1 MVKIKAGKYYRTRE
15 GEKVGP
21 MIRHGSGWTT
31 PEHGNAW
38 YQDGTQPLD
47 PNGSGPDAI
56 ISEWSD
62 FDPNWPHGH
71 VTRSGLKARIICTDR
86 VGDEPI
92 VVLVGNDDTVLPA
105 RCDGTNPHGISD
117 CDLIN
122 APAPKREFW
131 VNVYPGRAVVYET
144 QEEAYMRA
152 SAGRI
157 ACAHV
162 TEGDGL

>member
-1 MVKIKAGKYYRTRE
+1 MVKIEAGKYYRTCD

-38 YQDGTQPLD
+38 YRDGTQPLD

-56 ISEWSD
+56 ISEWSSD

-71 VTRSGLKARIICTDR
+71 VTRDGRKARIVCTNAR
-86 VGDEPI
+86 SQWPI
-92 VVLVGNDDTVLPA
+92 VASVDHGDCEIVLRGGPDDFV
-105 RCDGTNPHGISD
+105 
-117 CDLIN
+117 N
-122 APAPKREFW
+122 APAPKRAWW
-131 VNVYPGRAVVYET
+131 VNVYGGTGRFADGYET
-144 QEEAYMRA
+144 RDGADAGAYP
-152 SAGRI
+152 GRI
-157 ACAHV
+157 ACVHV